1 MTDNRTLRDL
11 RQRDAVTD
19 LVHASAG
26 LVFAHLYPCLPSY
39 VAGKIDDY
47 FDALR
52 RLDPAA
58 AARLH
63 VELASYQEADDDA
76 AA

>member
-26 LVFAHLYPCLPSY
+26 LVYAHLYPCLPSY

-52 RLDPAA
+52 RLDPVT

-63 VELASYQEADDDA
+63 AEMTGEADDDA
-76 AA
+76 A